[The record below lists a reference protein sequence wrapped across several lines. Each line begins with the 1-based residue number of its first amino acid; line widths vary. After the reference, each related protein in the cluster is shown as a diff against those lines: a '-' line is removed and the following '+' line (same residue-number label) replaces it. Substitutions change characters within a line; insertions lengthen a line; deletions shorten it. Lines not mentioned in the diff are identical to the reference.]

1 MEIFE
6 NNNRLQLDKKLIIKM
21 KNLLITIICLI
32 SINANSLEITL
43 NQGTVKP
50 TPIAITSL
58 QSANVSLENL
68 GKNIS
73 SVISD
78 NLERSGLFI
87 PIDKKAFIQS
97 ADSVSIQPRFEDWK
111 VLKAQH
117 LVTGRLESDGSKISI
132 EFRLFDVFAQK
143 QIVGKK
149 YQTSKNNW
157 RRVSHIISD
166 AIFQRVTGEGG
177 FFDTRIVYVAET
189 GPKDNRQKR
198 LAIMDQDQANHR
210 FLTDGS
216 YLVLTPRFSPNSQKI
231 TYMSYVKANS
241 PRVFIFDIETGQQ
254 EIVGEFPGMTFA
266 PRFSPDGRKIV
277 MSYSDPDVGNSEIY
291 ILDLQTRTS
300 KRITNNSSIDVSGS
314 FSPDGEKIV
323 FNSDRTGRR
332 HLYTIQS
339 NGKNLKRI
347 SREAGSYYTPVWSPR
362 GDMIAFTKQEGGQFY
377 IGVMEIDGSNERM
390 IAKSFHVEGPTWSP
404 NGRYLMY
411 FKEERSSSDGSGGNS
426 SLYSIDLTGYNERKI
441 ITPLGGSDP
450 AWSPLMH

>member
-1 MEIFE
+1 MKYF
-6 NNNRLQLDKKLIIKM
+6 III
-21 KNLLITIICLI
+21 LFCIISLKTH
-32 SINANSLEITL
+32 SLEITL
-43 NQGTVKP
+43 SQGTVKP
-50 TPIAITSL
+50 TPIAVTDLFSNNSSL
-58 QSANVSLENL
+58 DKL
-68 GKNIS
+68 GKNIA

-78 NLERSGLFI
+78 NLARSGLFI
-87 PIDKKAFIQS
+87 PIDQDAFIQS
-97 ADSVSIQPRFEDWK
+97 SESLSNQPRFEDWK
-111 VLKAQH
+111 VIKAQH
-117 LVTGRLESDGSKISI
+117 LVAGKIETNKNKISI

-149 YQTSKNNW
+149 YETSTNNW
-157 RRVSHIISD
+157 RRVAHIISD
-166 AIFQRVTGEGG
+166 AIFQRITGEGG

-231 TYMSYVKANS
+231 TFMSYIKANS

-266 PRFSPDGRKIV
+266 PRFSPDGKKIV
-277 MSYSDPDVGNSEIY
+277 MSYSDPDVGNAEIY
-291 ILDLQTRTS
+291 ILDLQTRST

-314 FSPDGEKIV
+314 FSPDGKKIV

-332 HLYTIQS
+332 HLYIIGN

-347 SREAGSYYTPVWSPR
+347 SREKGSYYTPVWSPR

-411 FKEERSSSDGSGGNS
+411 FKEERTSSDGSGGTS

>member
-1 MEIFE
+1 
-6 NNNRLQLDKKLIIKM
+6 M
-21 KNLLITIICLI
+21 KYLLILFLTFI
-32 SINANSLEITL
+32 SIKTYALELTL
-43 NQGTVKP
+43 SQGTVKP
-50 TPIAITSL
+50 TPIAVTDLFSNN
-58 QSANVSLENL
+58 SSLEKI
-68 GKNIS
+68 GRDIS

-87 PIDKKAFIQS
+87 PLDKKAFIQS
-97 ADSVSIQPRFEDWK
+97 SESLSNQPRFEDWK
-111 VLKAQH
+111 VIKAQH
-117 LVTGRLESDGSKISI
+117 LVAGKIETNNENISV

-149 YQTSKNNW
+149 YKTSKKNW
-157 RRVSHIISD
+157 RRVAHIISD
-166 AIFQRVTGEGG
+166 AIFQRITGEGG

-231 TYMSYVKANS
+231 TFMSYIKANS

-266 PRFSPDGRKIV
+266 PRFSPDGSKIV

-291 ILDLQTRTS
+291 ILDLPTRAT

-314 FSPDGEKIV
+314 FSPDGKKIV

-332 HLYTIQS
+332 HLYIIDV

-347 SREAGSYYTPVWSPR
+347 SRERGSYYTPVWSPR

-411 FKEERSSSDGSGGNS
+411 FKDERTSADGSGGDS

>member
-1 MEIFE
+1 MRYFIIIFFS
-6 NNNRLQLDKKLIIKM
+6 
-21 KNLLITIICLI
+21 LI
-32 SINANSLEITL
+32 SLNSQGLEITL
-43 NQGTVKP
+43 SQGTVKP
-50 TPIAITSL
+50 TPIAITNLFSNNSSL
-58 QSANVSLENL
+58 DKL
-68 GKNIS
+68 GKNIA

-78 NLERSGLFI
+78 NLERSGLFK
-87 PIDKKAFIQS
+87 PIDQKAFIQS
-97 ADSVSIQPRFEDWK
+97 SESLSDQARFEDWR
-111 VLKAQH
+111 VIKAQH
-117 LVTGRLESDGSKISI
+117 LVAGKIETNDNKISI

-149 YQTSKNNW
+149 YETSKDNW
-157 RRVSHIISD
+157 RRVAHIISD
-166 AIFQRVTGEGG
+166 AIFQRITGEGG

-231 TYMSYVKANS
+231 TFMSYVKANS

-266 PRFSPDGRKIV
+266 PRFSPDGKKIL
-277 MSYSDPDVGNSEIY
+277 MSYSDPDIGNSEIY
-291 ILDLQTRTS
+291 ILDLQTRST
-300 KRITNNSSIDVSGS
+300 KRITNNSGIDVSGS
-314 FSPDGEKIV
+314 FSPDGKNIV

-332 HLYTIQS
+332 HLYIING
-339 NGKNLKRI
+339 NGKNLRRI

-411 FKEERSSSDGSGGNS
+411 FKEERTSSDGSGGVS

>member
-1 MEIFE
+1 
-6 NNNRLQLDKKLIIKM
+6 M
-21 KNLLITIICLI
+21 KYLLSILFSLITF
-32 SINANSLEITL
+32 NVYSLELTL
-43 NQGTVKP
+43 SQGTVKP
-50 TPIAITSL
+50 TPIAVTDLFST
-58 QSANVSLENL
+58 NTDLEKT
-68 GKNIS
+68 GENIS

-87 PIDKKAFIQS
+87 PINKKAFIQS
-97 ADSVSIQPRFEDWK
+97 NESLVNQPRFEDWK

-117 LVTGRLESDGSKISI
+117 LVAGKIKTNEDKISI
-132 EFRLFDVFAQK
+132 EFRLYDVFAQK

-149 YQTSKNNW
+149 YETSKNNW
-157 RRVSHIISD
+157 RRVAHIISD
-166 AIFQRVTGEGG
+166 AIFQRITGEGG

-231 TYMSYVKANS
+231 TYMSYAKASS

-266 PRFSPDGRKIV
+266 PRFSPDGSKIV

-291 ILDLQTRTS
+291 ILDLQTRVS

-314 FSPDGEKIV
+314 FSPDGKNIV

-332 HLYTIQS
+332 HIYIIDN

-390 IAKSFHVEGPTWSP
+390 ISKSFHVEGPTWSP

-411 FKEERSSSDGSGGNS
+411 FKEERSSSDGSGGESN
-426 SLYSIDLTGYNERKI
+426 LYSIDLTGYNERKI
-441 ITPLGGSDP
+441 ITPLGASDP

>member
-1 MEIFE
+1 M
-6 NNNRLQLDKKLIIKM
+6 IIKFFF
-21 KNLLITIICLI
+21 KFFIILFL
-32 SINANSLEITL
+32 SSKAFSLELTL
-43 NQGTVKP
+43 TQGTVKP
-50 TPIAITSL
+50 TPIAVSDL
-58 QSANVSLENL
+58 FSSNSSLEKI

-97 ADSVSIQPRFEDWK
+97 SESLSNQPRFEDWK
-111 VLKAQH
+111 VIKTQH
-117 LVTGRLESDGSKISI
+117 LVAGKIETNNENISV

-149 YQTSKNNW
+149 YKTTKKNW
-157 RRVSHIISD
+157 RRVAHIISD
-166 AIFQRVTGEGG
+166 AIFQRITGEGG

-231 TYMSYVKANS
+231 TFMSYIKANS

-266 PRFSPDGRKIV
+266 PRFSPDGSKIV
-277 MSYSDPDVGNSEIY
+277 MSYSDPDVGNSEVY
-291 ILDLQTRTS
+291 ILDLPTRAT

-314 FSPDGEKIV
+314 FSPDGKKIV
-323 FNSDRTGRR
+323 YNSDRTGRR
-332 HLYTIQS
+332 HLYVIDI

-347 SREAGSYYTPVWSPR
+347 SRERGSYYTPVWSPR

-390 IAKSFHVEGPTWSP
+390 IAKSFHVEGPTWAP

-411 FKEERSSSDGSGGNS
+411 FKEERSSADGSGGES

>member
-1 MEIFE
+1 
-6 NNNRLQLDKKLIIKM
+6 M
-21 KNLLITIICLI
+21 KYFLTIIFTLI
-32 SINANSLEITL
+32 YFKANALELTL

-50 TPIAITSL
+50 TPIAVTNLFSSNNSL
-58 QSANVSLENL
+58 QKL

-73 SVISD
+73 MVISD

-87 PIDKKAFIQS
+87 PIDQKAFIQS
-97 ADSVSIQPRFEDWK
+97 SESLSNQPRFEDWK
-111 VLKAQH
+111 VIKAQH
-117 LVTGRLESDGSKISI
+117 LVAGKIETKNNNISI

-149 YQTSKNNW
+149 YETSKNNW
-157 RRVSHIISD
+157 RRVAHIISD
-166 AIFQRVTGEGG
+166 AIFQRITGEGG

-189 GPKDNRQKR
+189 GPKENRQKR

-241 PRVFIFDIETGQQ
+241 PRVFIFDIETGEQ

-266 PRFSPDGRKIV
+266 PRFSPDGKQIV
-277 MSYSDPDVGNSEIY
+277 MSYSDPNVGNAEIY
-291 ILDLQTRTS
+291 ILDLQTRTT
-300 KRITNNSSIDVSGS
+300 KRLTDNSSIDVSGS
-314 FSPDGEKIV
+314 FSPDGKKIV

-332 HLYTIQS
+332 HIYIIDA
-339 NGKNLKRI
+339 NGNNLKRI

-411 FKEERSSSDGSGGNS
+411 FKEERTSSDGTGGDS

>member
-1 MEIFE
+1 M
-6 NNNRLQLDKKLIIKM
+6 KKFLII
-21 KNLLITIICLI
+21 LFCLT
-32 SINANSLEITL
+32 SLKTHSLEITL
-43 NQGTVKP
+43 SQGTVKP
-50 TPIAITSL
+50 TPIAVTNLFSNNSTL
-58 QSANVSLENL
+58 DKL
-68 GKNIS
+68 GKNIA

-78 NLERSGLFI
+78 NLQRSGLFI
-87 PIDKKAFIQS
+87 PINQKAFIQS
-97 ADSVSIQPRFEDWK
+97 SESLSDQPRFEDWK
-111 VLKAQH
+111 VIKAQH
-117 LVTGRLESDGSKISI
+117 LVSGKIETNNNKISI

-149 YQTSKNNW
+149 YETSKNNW
-157 RRVSHIISD
+157 RRVAHIISD
-166 AIFQRVTGEGG
+166 AIFQRITGEGG
-177 FFDTRIVYVAET
+177 FFDTRIVYIAET

-231 TYMSYVKANS
+231 TFMSYVKANS

-266 PRFSPDGRKIV
+266 PRFSPDGKKIV

-291 ILDLQTRTS
+291 ILDLQTRSTE
-300 KRITNNSSIDVSGS
+300 RITNNSGIDVSGS
-314 FSPDGEKIV
+314 FSPDGKNIV
-323 FNSDRTGRR
+323 FNSDRAGRR
-332 HLYTIQS
+332 HIYIID
-339 NGKNLKRI
+339 NKGKNLRRI

-411 FKEERSSSDGSGGNS
+411 FKEERSSSDGTGGES
-426 SLYSIDLTGYNERKI
+426 SLYSIDLTGYTERKI

>member
-1 MEIFE
+1 M
-6 NNNRLQLDKKLIIKM
+6 KKFLII
-21 KNLLITIICLI
+21 LFCLT
-32 SINANSLEITL
+32 SLKTHSLEITL
-43 NQGTVKP
+43 SQGTVKP
-50 TPIAITSL
+50 TPIAVTNLFSNNSTL
-58 QSANVSLENL
+58 DKL
-68 GKNIS
+68 GKNIA

-78 NLERSGLFI
+78 NLQRSGLFI
-87 PIDKKAFIQS
+87 PINQKAFIQS
-97 ADSVSIQPRFEDWK
+97 SESLSDQPRFEDWK
-111 VLKAQH
+111 VIKAQH
-117 LVTGRLESDGSKISI
+117 LVSGKIETNNNKISI

-149 YQTSKNNW
+149 YETSKNNW
-157 RRVSHIISD
+157 RRVAHIISD
-166 AIFQRVTGEGG
+166 AIFQRITGEGG

-231 TYMSYVKANS
+231 TFMSYVKANS

-266 PRFSPDGRKIV
+266 HRFSPDGKKIV
-277 MSYSDPDVGNSEIY
+277 MSYSDPDVGNTEIY
-291 ILDLQTRTS
+291 ILDLQTRSTE
-300 KRITNNSSIDVSGS
+300 RITNNSGIDVSGS
-314 FSPDGEKIV
+314 FSPDGKNIV
-323 FNSDRTGRR
+323 FNSDRAGRR
-332 HLYTIQS
+332 HIYIID
-339 NGKNLKRI
+339 NKGKNLRRI

-411 FKEERSSSDGSGGNS
+411 FKEERSSSDGTGGES
-426 SLYSIDLTGYNERKI
+426 SLYSIDLTGYTERKI

>member
-1 MEIFE
+1 M
-6 NNNRLQLDKKLIIKM
+6 KKFLII
-21 KNLLITIICLI
+21 LFCLT
-32 SINANSLEITL
+32 SLKTHSLEITL
-43 NQGTVKP
+43 SQGTVKP
-50 TPIAITSL
+50 TPIAVTNLFSNNSTL
-58 QSANVSLENL
+58 DKL
-68 GKNIS
+68 GKNIA

-78 NLERSGLFI
+78 NLQRSGLFI
-87 PIDKKAFIQS
+87 PINQKAFIQS
-97 ADSVSIQPRFEDWK
+97 SESLSDQPRFEDWK
-111 VLKAQH
+111 VIKAQH
-117 LVTGRLESDGSKISI
+117 LVSGKIETNNNKISI

-149 YQTSKNNW
+149 YETSKNNW
-157 RRVSHIISD
+157 RRVAHIISD
-166 AIFQRVTGEGG
+166 AIFQRITGEGG

-231 TYMSYVKANS
+231 TFMSYVKANS

-266 PRFSPDGRKIV
+266 PRFSPDGKKIV

-291 ILDLQTRTS
+291 ILDLQTRSTE
-300 KRITNNSSIDVSGS
+300 RITNNSGIDVSGS
-314 FSPDGEKIV
+314 FSPDGKNIV
-323 FNSDRTGRR
+323 FNSDRAGRR
-332 HLYTIQS
+332 HIYIID
-339 NGKNLKRI
+339 NKGKNLRRI

-411 FKEERSSSDGSGGNS
+411 FKEERSSSDGTGGES
-426 SLYSIDLTGYNERKI
+426 SLYSIDLTGYNERRI

>member
-1 MEIFE
+1 M
-6 NNNRLQLDKKLIIKM
+6 KYII
-21 KNLLITIICLI
+21 IIIL
-32 SINANSLEITL
+32 STFVALKTYALELTL
-43 NQGTVKP
+43 SQGTVKP
-50 TPIAITSL
+50 TPIAVTDLFSNN
-58 QSANVSLENL
+58 SSLEKI

-87 PIDKKAFIQS
+87 PIDQKAFIQTS
-97 ADSVSIQPRFEDWK
+97 ESLSSQPRFEDWK
-111 VLKAQH
+111 VIKAQH
-117 LVTGRLESDGSKISI
+117 LVAGKIETNNENISV
-132 EFRLFDVFAQK
+132 EFRLYDVFAQK

-149 YQTSKNNW
+149 YKTTKKNW
-157 RRVSHIISD
+157 RRVAHIISD
-166 AIFQRVTGEGG
+166 AIFQRITGEGG

-231 TYMSYVKANS
+231 TFMSYVKANS

-266 PRFSPDGRKIV
+266 PRFSPDGNKIV

-291 ILDLQTRTS
+291 ILDLPTRAT

-314 FSPDGEKIV
+314 FSPDGKKIV

-332 HLYTIQS
+332 HLYVIDI

-347 SREAGSYYTPVWSPR
+347 SRERGSYYTPVWSPR
-362 GDMIAFTKQEGGQFY
+362 GDMIAFTKQESGQFY

-411 FKEERSSSDGSGGNS
+411 FKEERSSTDGSGGES

>member
-1 MEIFE
+1 M
-6 NNNRLQLDKKLIIKM
+6 KKFLII
-21 KNLLITIICLI
+21 LFCLT
-32 SINANSLEITL
+32 SLKVHSLEITL
-43 NQGTVKP
+43 SQGTVKP
-50 TPIAITSL
+50 TPIAVTNLFSNNSTL
-58 QSANVSLENL
+58 DKL
-68 GKNIS
+68 GKNIA

-78 NLERSGLFI
+78 NLQRSGLFI
-87 PIDKKAFIQS
+87 PINQKAFIQS
-97 ADSVSIQPRFEDWK
+97 SESLSDQPRFEDWK
-111 VLKAQH
+111 VIKAQH
-117 LVTGRLESDGSKISI
+117 LVSGKIETNNNKISI

-149 YQTSKNNW
+149 YETSKNNW
-157 RRVSHIISD
+157 RRVAHIISD
-166 AIFQRVTGEGG
+166 AIFQRITGEGG

-231 TYMSYVKANS
+231 TFMSYVKANS

-266 PRFSPDGRKIV
+266 PRFSPDGKKIV

-291 ILDLQTRTS
+291 ILDLQTRSTE
-300 KRITNNSSIDVSGS
+300 RITNNSGIDVSGS
-314 FSPDGEKIV
+314 FSPDGKNIV
-323 FNSDRTGRR
+323 FNSDRAGRR
-332 HLYTIQS
+332 HIYIID
-339 NGKNLKRI
+339 NKGKNLRRI

-377 IGVMEIDGSNERM
+377 IGVMEIDGFNERM

-411 FKEERSSSDGSGGNS
+411 FKEERTSSDGTGGES
-426 SLYSIDLTGYNERKI
+426 SLYSIDLTGYTERKI